1 MRNMNE
7 TLRIVLKIRAKDCS
21 TSVLQKTVCALKFEV
36 FPGNLFCSL
45 VSVGKAEILK
55 NDC

>member
-1 MRNMNE
+1 MRNVNE

-36 FPGNLFCSL
+36 FSGNLFCSP
-45 VSVGKAEILK
+45 VSVGKVEIFK
-55 NDC
+55 K